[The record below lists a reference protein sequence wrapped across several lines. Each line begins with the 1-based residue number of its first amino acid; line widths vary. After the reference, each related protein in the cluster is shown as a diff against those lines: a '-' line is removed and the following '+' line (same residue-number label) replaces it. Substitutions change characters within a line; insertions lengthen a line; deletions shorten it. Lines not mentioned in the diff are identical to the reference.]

1 MLRMIDPRGLLKPSL
16 TLTNLHAIIS
26 TSPTSRRSS
35 CILLR
40 SPSPQ
45 TSALPRQISSLACLR
60 GCCICREWED
70 HGGPTCSS
78 SRAIPVA

>member
-45 TSALPRQISSLACLR
+45 TSALLRQISSCLR
-60 GCCICREWED
+60 GCCIRRKSED
-70 HGGPTCSS
+70 HGGPMCSS
-78 SRAIPVA
+78 SRAIPIL